1 MLTATSMQQ
10 QDIRDVIFAEIK
22 EKNFSAHLIAE
33 RAGVLSGV
41 SRLKAFLSENRIAA
55 DVRVADGGVVAAGE
69 IIAVLTGTPK
79 QLAVAE
85 EFVIGFLAK
94 PSGIATAARQA
105 VAKAG
110 PTMSVA
116 CGAWKK
122 MPPELKHIV
131 REAVAAGGASF
142 RITDQPFLYLDKNFV
157 RMLGGIEA
165 TLSVVAGI
173 NDKQKAIQVKGESGN
188 IEDEALA
195 AVRGGAHII
204 MIDTG
209 RLEDVAAVNR
219 VLAEVGQRAAVKIA
233 FAKGVKVEALPSF
246 IGLGIDIIDIGAS
259 IIDAPL
265 LDMKL
270 DVQR

>member
-1 MLTATSMQQ
+1 MSTVPTLQ
-10 QDIRDVIFAEIK
+10 QDIRDVIFATIRDK
-22 EKNFSAHLIAE
+22 RYQAHLITE

-41 SRLKAFLSENRIAA
+41 KRLQAFLAEQKIQAEIP
-55 DVRVADGGVVAAGE
+55 VADGMRVAAGD
-69 IIAVLTGTPK
+69 IIAVFTGTPK

-85 EFVIGFLAK
+85 EFLIGFLAK

-105 VAKAG
+105 VDMAG
-110 PTMSVA
+110 PTMRVV

-122 MPPELKHIV
+122 MPHELKHIV
-131 REAVAAGGASF
+131 REAVATGGAAF

-165 TLSVVAGI
+165 TLGAVAEI
-173 NDKQKAIQVKGESGN
+173 DDKQKAIQLKGENGAIAS
-188 IEDEALA
+188 EALT
-195 AVRGGAHII
+195 AVDGGAHIL

-209 RLEDVAAVNR
+209 RLEDVAAVNQA
-219 VLAEVGQRAAVKIA
+219 LTAAGWRDQVKIA
-233 FAKGVKVEALPSF
+233 FAKGIKIDDIPNFA
-246 IGLGIDIIDIGAS
+246 GRGIDFIDIGAS
-259 IIDAPL
+259 ILDAPL